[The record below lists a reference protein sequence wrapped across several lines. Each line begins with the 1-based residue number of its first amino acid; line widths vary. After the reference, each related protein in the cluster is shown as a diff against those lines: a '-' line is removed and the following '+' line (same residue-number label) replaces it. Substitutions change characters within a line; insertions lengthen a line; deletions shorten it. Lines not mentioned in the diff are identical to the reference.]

1 MADKELKKLRRSELV
16 ELLCQMR
23 ETVDALREEMRRV
36 LEKVDS
42 MGVAIQHCG
51 EADRRIKAAD
61 AEAHRMLANA
71 QAEADAMRAAAERD
85 IAARKEAFTRQCEE
99 LLRGQ
104 EALRRLMSD

>member
-1 MADKELKKLRRSELV
+1 
-16 ELLCQMR
+16 
-23 ETVDALREEMRRV
+23 
-36 LEKVDS
+36 
-42 MGVAIQHCG
+42 
-51 EADRRIKAAD
+51 
-61 AEAHRMLANA
+61 MLANA